1 MLTELQWLF
10 FIQVFLQYDCVLTAG
25 VPLAYLQGGVPLTGS
40 HILGGFKA
48 AEDNLAE
55 ISASDA
61 LAYMRSVRETFACY
75 EPASAD
81 RKQELVTANAFV
93 HGEDGGACQVVQSGS
108 DEEYA
113 ACADQMES
121 CKWFRHSPFPNGQNG
136 DFGWKAPFQE
146 ATEGWWD
153 HYCRFLVCLDSEKG
167 IITVFAGTGN
177 S

>member
-61 LAYMRSVRETFACY
+61 LAYMRSVRETFQLTTLHV
-75 EPASAD
+75 
-81 RKQELVTANAFV
+81 KLT
-93 HGEDGGACQVVQSGS
+93 QVCPTS
-108 DEEYA
+108 
-113 ACADQMES
+113 
-121 CKWFRHSPFPNGQNG
+121 N
-136 DFGWKAPFQE
+136 
-146 ATEGWWD
+146 
-153 HYCRFLVCLDSEKG
+153 
-167 IITVFAGTGN
+167 
-177 S
+177 